1 MKSLLLLFLVGC
13 SAAWSPVSAR
23 VDGVSPSLES
33 RTYADVAMTFENP
46 NATECRVAKYVVSWP
61 ATAGR
66 TSPSGEILDVARPA
80 GSKTIEPASLVIP
93 AKGTIQRRV
102 RIDELDMT
110 TPASHVTVDVTCR

>member
-1 MKSLLLLFLVGC
+1 MRSLLFLVVSAC

-33 RTYADVAMTFENP
+33 RTYADVAITFENA

-66 TSPSGEILDVARPA
+66 TSPSGEILDIARPA
-80 GSKTIEPASLVIP
+80 GAKTIEPTSFVVP

-110 TPASHVTVDVTCR
+110 TSPSQLTVDVVCR